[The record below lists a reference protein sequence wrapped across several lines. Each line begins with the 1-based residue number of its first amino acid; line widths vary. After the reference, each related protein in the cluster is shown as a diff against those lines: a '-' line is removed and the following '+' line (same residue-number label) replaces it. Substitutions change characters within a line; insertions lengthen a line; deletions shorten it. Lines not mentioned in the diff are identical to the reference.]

1 KGCIRDVAH
10 AYSKDGGL
18 AVLRG
23 NIAADGCIVK
33 TAGVDPSLLAFSGT
47 ARVFI
52 SQEDASEGILSG
64 SVSAGD
70 VVVILYE
77 GPRGGPGMQEM
88 LYPTSYLKSMN
99 LGKACALVTDGRF
112 SGGTAGLSIG
122 HVSPEAAAGGNIGL
136 VRDGDTI
143 EIDIPA
149 RKLNV
154 KLSDAELAKRREEE
168 KKKGRM
174 AFKPAGRDR
183 SISDALRAYAKFVTS
198 ADRGAIRI
206 VPEED

>member
-1 KGCIRDVAH
+1 
-10 AYSKDGGL
+10 
-18 AVLRG
+18 
-23 NIAADGCIVK
+23 
-33 TAGVDPSLLAFSGT
+33 
-47 ARVFI
+47 
-52 SQEDASEGILSG
+52 
-64 SVSAGD
+64 
-70 VVVILYE
+70 
-77 GPRGGPGMQEM
+77 
-88 LYPTSYLKSMN
+88 
-99 LGKACALVTDGRF
+99 
-112 SGGTAGLSIG
+112 
-122 HVSPEAAAGGNIGL
+122 